1 MPLRPRP
8 ANRPTRVAAL
18 SLSFP
23 LLVAKNKQ
31 TNSDSNPSSELVLV
45 FGGFV
50 VFFLLK
56 SNLTLPCCAWEP
68 AEGDKPLSFIAAC
81 SLLSLRFQGL
91 SPPTALLLFGLKYCF
106 YEK

>member
-1 MPLRPRP
+1 
-8 ANRPTRVAAL
+8 VAAL

-23 LLVAKNKQ
+23 LFVAKINKQ
-31 TNSDSNPSSELVLV
+31 TNKQTPTQTNTDSNPSSELVVV
-45 FGGFV
+45 FGVSV

-81 SLLSLRFQGL
+81 
-91 SPPTALLLFGLKYCF
+91 
-106 YEK
+106 

>member
-1 MPLRPRP
+1 MPLRPHP

-81 SLLSLRFQGL
+81 SLLSLCFQGL
-91 SPPTALLLFGLKYCF
+91 SPPYCIIVIWFEILFL
-106 YEK
+106 